1 MDRRKIFVLA
11 ALLFILATPLV
22 ASVCD
27 EVFQAVPECTEGCIT
42 AAQMAS
48 LLNITVSQANSCLK
62 DLKDAG
68 QISEC
73 TPAGGGRGYC
83 R

>member
-1 MDRRKIFVLA
+1 MDRRKVFMLV
-11 ALLFILATPLV
+11 ALLFVTVPLMAT
-22 ASVCD
+22 VCD

-42 AAQMAS
+42 AAQMAA
-48 LLNITVSQANSCLK
+48 LLQISPSQANSCLK

-68 QISEC
+68 QVSEC
-73 TPAGGGRGYC
+73 TASGGGRGYC

>member
-1 MDRRKIFVLA
+1 MDRRKIFVLV
-11 ALLFILATPLV
+11 ALLFVAVPLM

-27 EVFQAVPECTEGCIT
+27 EVFQDIPECTAGCIT
-42 AAQMAS
+42 PAQVAA
-48 LLNITVSQANSCLK
+48 LVNITVSQANMCLK

-73 TPAGGGRGYC
+73 TPSGGGRGYC

>member
-1 MDRRKIFVLA
+1 MDRRKIFVLVS
-11 ALLFILATPLV
+11 LLFVAVPLMAT
-22 ASVCD
+22 VCN
-27 EVFQAVPECTEGCIT
+27 EVFEAVPECTEGCIT
-42 AAQMAS
+42 AAQMAT
-48 LLNITVSQANSCLK
+48 LLNISTSQANSCLK

-73 TPAGGGRGYC
+73 TASGGGRGYC

>member
-1 MDRRKIFVLA
+1 MDRRKIFVLI
-11 ALLFILATPLV
+11 ALLFIAAPLV
-22 ASVCD
+22 ASVCG
-27 EVFQAVPECTEGCIT
+27 EVFQDIPECTAGCIT
-42 AAQMAS
+42 AAQVAT
-48 LLNITVSQANSCLK
+48 LLNITLSEANSCLK

-73 TPAGGGRGYC
+73 TPSGGGRGYC